1 MTSTIM
7 AVAMGLRS
15 HCSSFSKPHVVM
27 ARCTVTLTGTCTLR
41 QVRETYSKD
50 ADQALL
56 DGFKR
61 LSKADARERRRL
73 GTVAT
78 VVTQT
83 RWLLCLPIMS
93 TRMCCST
100 LLRKKTRCREP
111 CHWVQGI
118 SALRAASPH
127 SRCTSSLY
135 VVLPVLMSAFTALSW

>member
-100 LLRKKTRCREP
+100 LLRKKHAAESRATGYKVSVRC
-111 CHWVQGI
+111 G
-118 SALRAASPH
+118 LRPPIAAAPH
-127 SRCTSSLY
+127 HCMLY
-135 VVLPVLMSAFTALSW
+135 CQCSCLHSQL